1 MTGPRTTDT
10 DIEVSDLL
18 DIEDDESGGPSAP
31 LWMVTYSDMVTLL
44 LTFFVMIVS
53 MSEVEVKKF
62 KAAMSYFQGR
72 TAMLT
77 HDTVRPTPAQQL
89 VTEDFQSREQAE
101 RYETL
106 LEYLEENGLQDKV
119 QVDLTDKGLH
129 IVISDSVMFDTGE
142 AELIEPSRT
151 ILRLVAGM
159 VDEKVEAIVVEGHT
173 DNRPIHTGRYPSN
186 WELSTARAASVV
198 RFLLEQENTRGPPR
212 YVAIGYG
219 EYHPVETNETPEG
232 RAANRRVE
240 ILFSWEPWQNEINP
254 YLKRIQP
261 PNL

>member
-18 DIEDDESGGPSAP
+18 DIEDDESGGPGAP
-31 LWMVTYSDMVTLL
+31 LWIVTYSDMVTLL
-44 LTFFVMIVS
+44 LTFFVMIVA

-62 KAAMSYFQGR
+62 KAALSYFQGR
-72 TAMLT
+72 TGVLT
-77 HDTVRPTPAQQL
+77 HDAIQSTTPQPL
-89 VTEDFQSREQAE
+89 VTEESVEQAE

-106 LEYLEENGLQDKV
+106 LEYLEENGLQDNV

-129 IVISDSVMFDTGE
+129 LVISDSVMFDTGE
-142 AELIEPSRT
+142 AELIEPART
-151 ILRLVAGM
+151 VLRLVAGM
-159 VDEKVEAIVVEGHT
+159 VDEKVEAMVVEGHT

-198 RFLLEQENTRGPPR
+198 RFLLEQENARGPSR
-212 YVAIGYG
+212 YVVIGYG
-219 EYHPVETNETPEG
+219 EHHPVETNETPKG

-240 ILFSWEPWQNEINP
+240 MLFSWEPWQNEINP

>member
-44 LTFFVMIVS
+44 LTFFVMIVA

-62 KAAMSYFQGR
+62 KAALSYFQGR
-72 TAMLT
+72 TGVLT
-77 HDTVRPTPAQQL
+77 HDAIQPTTPQPL
-89 VTEDFQSREQAE
+89 VTEESVEQAE

-106 LEYLEENGLQDKV
+106 LEYLEENGLQDNV

-142 AELIEPSRT
+142 AELIEPART
-151 ILRLVAGM
+151 VLRLVAGM
-159 VDEKVEAIVVEGHT
+159 VDEKVEAMVVEGHT

-198 RFLLEQENTRGPPR
+198 RFLLEQENARGPSR
-212 YVAIGYG
+212 YVTIGYG

-240 ILFSWEPWQNEINP
+240 ILFSWEPWQNEINS

>member
-18 DIEDDESGGPSAP
+18 DIEDDESGGPGAP
-31 LWMVTYSDMVTLL
+31 LWIVTYSDMVTLL
-44 LTFFVMIVS
+44 LTFFVMIVA

-62 KAAMSYFQGR
+62 KAALSYFQGR
-72 TAMLT
+72 TGVLT
-77 HDTVRPTPAQQL
+77 HDAIQPTTPQPL
-89 VTEDFQSREQAE
+89 VTEESVEQAE

-106 LEYLEENGLQDKV
+106 LEYLEENGLQDNV

-129 IVISDSVMFDTGE
+129 IVIFDSVMFDTGE
-142 AELIEPSRT
+142 AELIEPART
-151 ILRLVAGM
+151 VLRLVAGM

-198 RFLLEQENTRGPPR
+198 RFLLEQENARGPSR
-212 YVAIGYG
+212 YVTIGYG

-240 ILFSWEPWQNEINP
+240 ILFSWEPWQNEINS

>member
-1 MTGPRTTDT
+1 MSDLP
-10 DIEVSDLL
+10 DIEN
-18 DIEDDESGGPSAP
+18 DEGGPPGAP

-44 LTFFVMIVS
+44 LTFFVMIVA

-62 KAAMSYFQGR
+62 KEAMSYFQGR

-77 HDTVRPTPAQQL
+77 HDAVMSTTEQQL
-89 VTEDFQSREQAE
+89 VTEEVQSREQAE

-106 LEYLEENGLQDKV
+106 LKYLEDNGLQDMV

-129 IVISDSVMFDTGE
+129 IVITDSVMFNSGE

-159 VDEKVEAIVVEGHT
+159 VDEKVEAMVVEGHT

-198 RFLLEQENTRGPPR
+198 RFLLEQENARGPSR
-212 YVAIGYG
+212 YVTIGYG